1 MADDRITAFD
11 ATTQKCYEWIDG
23 VAIELGIV
31 SRKEAYRILRAGLHA
46 LRDQLD
52 TPEAVHLSAQLPLL
66 LRGVYFEGWVPGG
79 KSHVRSDSAFAELF
93 MRHHGGRPHARP
105 EQMIAAVGSVL
116 ARHIGEHETEQA
128 LERLAVPV
136 RSLFKERVKSQ

>member
-1 MADDRITAFD
+1 MANDRITAFD
-11 ATTQKCYEWIDG
+11 QTTQKSNEWIGDL
-23 VAIELGIV
+23 ATELGIV

-79 KSHVRSDSAFAELF
+79 RSRVRSESAFLDLF
-93 MRHHGGRPHARP
+93 MKHHGGRPHARP

-116 ARHIGEHETEQA
+116 SRHIGEHETEKA
-128 LERLAVPV
+128 LELMAVPV
-136 RSLFKERVKSQ
+136 KSLFKERVQSQ